1 MDTQPTTK
9 NRPTPFT
16 SYKLRLTAAASLRS
30 VVSRAAVAALADPF
44 NADNV
49 VENPS
54 FTKARDTG
62 SGELISVTLYAHP
75 VDGQWIASS
84 DWTLDAGPCIGDAEL
99 PARKHYRHAT
109 RLGAIA
115 AVLKD

>member
-16 SYKLRLTAAASLRS
+16 SSRLGLTAAASLKS

-54 FTKARDTG
+54 FIKARDTAH
-62 SGELISVTLYAHP
+62 GELISVTLYAHQ
-75 VDGQWIASS
+75 VDGN
-84 DWTLDAGPCIGDAEL
+84 GL
-99 PARKHYRHAT
+99 PALNGRWMQAPALGMGSFLHART
-109 RLGAIA
+109 TAIPPSWVPLA
-115 AVLKD
+115 LP